1 MPTYNYETNESG
13 VLIIQ
18 TIGTTVIVHGVLS
31 YFERFGAVE
40 QDDAE

>member
-1 MPTYNYETNESG
+1 MPSYNYVTNESD
-13 VLIIQ
+13 VLIIK
-18 TIGTTVIVHGVLS
+18 TIGTTVTVHGVLR